1 MRKVLVGTPVFFFIA
16 FVAVIGVFL
25 LRSDDPDLATEAPLL
40 PIPTAAADVTPTTAA
55 DVALT
60 AAADVTPTTAADVT
74 PTTAADVALTA
85 APTVTPTGTATLDLP
100 ARVRRFVIDPSGS
113 SAKYVVKE
121 NLRLV
126 ETTAVGETTAI
137 SGEIYLSPDGLYDDA
152 TSSFTVDL
160 RELKSDESRRD
171 SYINRTTLDTSS
183 FPFAEFVVE
192 SITGFPTD
200 YVENTQ
206 VELTLSG
213 SMTIHGVSQP
223 MTFSVLARQAGNS
236 LSAVA
241 DADFKMTDFGI
252 EPPSVTIATARDEVH
267 IQLVLLALE
276 FAP

>member
-1 MRKVLVGTPVFFFIA
+1 MRKILLSTAVFFFIA

-40 PIPTAAADVTPTTAA
+40 PIPTTAA
-55 DVALT
+55 D
-60 AAADVTPTTAADVT
+60 
-74 PTTAADVALTA
+74 
-85 APTVTPTGTATLDLP
+85 VTPTGTATLDLP

-121 NLRLV
+121 NLRLI

-137 SGEIYLSPDGLYDDA
+137 SGEIYLSPDGLYDGA

-200 YVENTQ
+200 YVEDTQ

-252 EPPSVTIATARDEVH
+252 DPPSVSIATARDEVH

-276 FAP
+276 PAP

>member
-1 MRKVLVGTPVFFFIA
+1 MRKILLSTAVFFFIA

-55 DVALT
+55 N
-60 AAADVTPTTAADVT
+60 VTPTTAADVT
-74 PTTAADVALTA
+74 PTTAADVTPTTA

-121 NLRLV
+121 NLRLI

-137 SGEIYLSPDGLYDDA
+137 SGEIYLSPDGLYDGA

-276 FAP
+276 LAP

>member
-1 MRKVLVGTPVFFFIA
+1 MRKVLVSTPVFFFIA

-40 PIPTAAADVTPTTAA
+40 PIPTAADDVTPTT
-55 DVALT
+55 
-60 AAADVTPTTAADVT
+60 AADVTPTTAADVT

-85 APTVTPTGTATLDLP
+85 VPTVTPTGTATLDLP
-100 ARVRRFVIDPSGS
+100 ARVRHFVIDPSSS

-121 NLRLV
+121 NLRLI

-137 SGEIYLSPDGLYDDA
+137 SGEIYLSPDGLYDGA

-213 SMTIHGVSQP
+213 SMTIHGISQP

>member
-1 MRKVLVGTPVFFFIA
+1 M
-16 FVAVIGVFL
+16 
-25 LRSDDPDLATEAPLL
+25 
-40 PIPTAAADVTPTTAA
+40 
-55 DVALT
+55 
-60 AAADVTPTTAADVT
+60 
-74 PTTAADVALTA
+74 
-85 APTVTPTGTATLDLP
+85 P

-121 NLRLV
+121 NLRLI

-137 SGEIYLSPDGLYDDA
+137 SGEIYLSPDGLYDGA

-267 IQLVLLALE
+267 IQLVLLASSPRLSSAGADGCLRMTE
-276 FAP
+276 GIVLGALAPGAGQVLQAISCAVVDVLNAGFLLVAHKS

>member
-1 MRKVLVGTPVFFFIA
+1 MRKVLVSTPVFFFIA

-40 PIPTAAADVTPTTAA
+40 PIPTAAAE
-55 DVALT
+55 
-60 AAADVTPTTAADVT
+60 VTPTTAADVT
-74 PTTAADVALTA
+74 RTTAADVTPTTA

-121 NLRLV
+121 NLRLI

-137 SGEIYLSPDGLYDDA
+137 SGEIYLSPDGLYDGA

-213 SMTIHGVSQP
+213 SMTIHGISQP